1 MNHFN
6 NRNVL
11 LSNRSNL
18 QKVIGIDI
26 SMGNYA
32 AHDRDQANQEAIR
45 KYWEG
50 KGQPLSAGH
59 GSLGARHESQG
70 ALGKEKLASKLALP
84 DDPFAAAQG
93 IGQGAK
99 ASFGDDAASV
109 NILTQKYGHGKTHNK
124 KRIAGVVQRTNV
136 LNNPSEIDPT
146 RPKTFKEKHGNLE
159 KHKQATT
166 AQAIQR
172 LEAKLAGTVRAEK
185 DLEFHERQLVRDSLL
200 KDFQGA
206 VDHKRTAH
214 KNNNQLKKQVEQT
227 MESLQAEIAANIEH
241 EKKLNHDFLKDDTL
255 RCAFPRIHAPTDETL
270 NKEKK
275 SRHQVLAN
283 QYDSMIKDRE
293 DRKHAEL
300 AQDKDLVLREAE
312 RVDRAAHERDQH
324 EVENKRRVNEECVR
338 EWELRLK
345 AKEFLRKIKKN
356 TVKQLN
362 MIMQDGNNS
371 NVKFEKAKHTQFGR
385 KGMGHY
391 NQICLM
397 AKTAQSFRSGQEEQD
412 KAQEKE
418 VPVHVRLFGKKAS
431 PKEGYKSD
439 NRDWQKGLR
448 GKANNEINEYETGNY
463 LSDAAYAKK
472 KQLELLQMQM
482 GKEMAKG
489 EHTQVDGDD
498 YQITS

>member
-1 MNHFN
+1 MNHLN

-32 AHDRDQANQEAIR
+32 ANDRDQVNQEAIR

-99 ASFGDDAASV
+99 ASFGDDTATV

-124 KRIAGVVQRTNV
+124 KRIVGIVHRTNA
-136 LNNPSEIDPT
+136 LNNSSQVDPT
-146 RPKTFKEKHGNLE
+146 RPKTFKEKHSDLE

-206 VDHKRTAH
+206 VDHKRTAQN
-214 KNNNQLKKQVEQT
+214 NNNQLKKQVE
-227 MESLQAEIAANIEH
+227 
-241 EKKLNHDFLKDDTL
+241 
-255 RCAFPRIHAPTDETL
+255 
-270 NKEKK
+270 
-275 SRHQVLAN
+275 
-283 QYDSMIKDRE
+283 
-293 DRKHAEL
+293 
-300 AQDKDLVLREAE
+300 
-312 RVDRAAHERDQH
+312 
-324 EVENKRRVNEECVR
+324 
-338 EWELRLK
+338 
-345 AKEFLRKIKKN
+345 
-356 TVKQLN
+356 
-362 MIMQDGNNS
+362 
-371 NVKFEKAKHTQFGR
+371 
-385 KGMGHY
+385 
-391 NQICLM
+391 
-397 AKTAQSFRSGQEEQD
+397 
-412 KAQEKE
+412 
-418 VPVHVRLFGKKAS
+418 
-431 PKEGYKSD
+431 
-439 NRDWQKGLR
+439 
-448 GKANNEINEYETGNY
+448 
-463 LSDAAYAKK
+463 
-472 KQLELLQMQM
+472 
-482 GKEMAKG
+482 
-489 EHTQVDGDD
+489 
-498 YQITS
+498 